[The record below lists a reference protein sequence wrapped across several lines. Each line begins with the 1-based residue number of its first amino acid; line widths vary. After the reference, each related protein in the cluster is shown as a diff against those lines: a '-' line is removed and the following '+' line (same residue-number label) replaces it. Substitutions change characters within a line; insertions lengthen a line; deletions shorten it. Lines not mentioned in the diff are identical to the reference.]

1 MRRALIGDLLAAA
14 RVIAAQPPHLRHQAM
29 DRLIYQAHAAH
40 RYMTRS
46 GRPHRLWGDGS
57 LMARAQAEPGAAAHT
72 PDICDFA
79 ALSVAAARLAAFR
92 RRTLRAPSGQRAPTG
107 LC

>member
-40 RYMTRS
+40 RYMTRF
-46 GRPHRLWGDGS
+46 GRPHRLWA
-57 LMARAQAEPGAAAHT
+57 MAA
-72 PDICDFA
+72 
-79 ALSVAAARLAAFR
+79 
-92 RRTLRAPSGQRAPTG
+92 
-107 LC
+107 